1 MKYDI
6 PFPFMGR
13 GRATVVSPA
22 ARPSSFTPST
32 PMTRTILTYG
42 EFDGFHTGH
51 ADWLRQ
57 LARMGSDLVVGCQS
71 EQFCQR
77 AGRPALLGFAA
88 RRAVLERC
96 RYVSRV
102 IPLETWDQ
110 VRSDIV
116 NYNVSVL
123 ALPAHLPLPV
133 SGLDEIVQ
141 VLRLPVTTRETEPR
155 QRAQAS

>member
-1 MKYDI
+1 
-6 PFPFMGR
+6 
-13 GRATVVSPA
+13 
-22 ARPSSFTPST
+22 
-32 PMTRTILTYG
+32 
-42 EFDGFHTGH
+42 
-51 ADWLRQ
+51 
-57 LARMGSDLVVGCQS
+57 MGSDLVVGCQS

-77 AGRPALLGFAA
+77 AGRPAHLGFAA

-155 QRAQAS
+155 QSARAS

>member
-32 PMTRTILTYG
+32 PITRTILTYG
-42 EFDGFHTGH
+42 G
-51 ADWLRQ
+51 
-57 LARMGSDLVVGCQS
+57 LARMGSELVVGCQS

-77 AGRPALLGFAA
+77 AGRPAHLGFAA

-123 ALPAHLPLPV
+123 ALPSHLPLPV

-141 VLRLPVTTRETEPR
+141 VLRLPVTARETEQR
-155 QRAQAS
+155 QRARAS

>member
-13 GRATVVSPA
+13 GRATVVTPA

-77 AGRPALLGFAA
+77 AGRPAL
-88 RRAVLERC
+88 ERC

-141 VLRLPVTTRETEPR
+141 VLRLPVTARETVQR